1 MLVKKEWFIE
11 WFDSP
16 YYHVLYSNR
25 DDHEAQFFI
34 NNLCSY
40 LKLNPEKH
48 TITDLACGKGRHS
61 IFLNSLGYKVTGID
75 LSKHSIDIAK
85 KSENDRLRFEVQDL
99 RSLTSTTFY
108 DVALNLFTSFGYFSS
123 LDENSKVINNIH
135 QILSPGGVLIID
147 FMNSHKVV
155 QNLVEHDSK
164 TISGIRFHIS
174 KWMENNFIHKKITVD
189 DDDTTIEFTEKVQA
203 LELKDF
209 EEILHNNGF
218 TIVQK
223 FGDYSLNPFIVSD
236 SDRLILIAQKID

>member
-25 DDHEAQFFI
+25 DDHEAHFFI
-34 NNLCSY
+34 NNLCTY

-48 TITDLACGKGRHS
+48 SITDLACGKGRHS
-61 IFLNSLGYKVTGID
+61 IFLNSLGYQVTGID
-75 LSKHSIDIAK
+75 LSKHSIEIAK
-85 KSENDRLRFEVQDL
+85 KSENDRLTFEVQDL
-99 RSLTSTTFY
+99 RDLKSNRLY
-108 DVALNLFTSFGYFSS
+108 DVALNLFTSFGYFAS

-135 QILSPGGVLIID
+135 QILSTGGVLIID

-155 QNLVEHDSK
+155 QNLIEHDSK
-164 TISGIRFHIS
+164 TINGIRFHIT

-209 EEILHNNGF
+209 EEILHQNGF

-223 FGDYSLNPFIVSD
+223 FGDYSLNPFNVSD